1 MNIERL
7 LYSAPAVLI
16 AMVLHEL
23 SHAYVSYRLG
33 DPTPKQTGRLTLN
46 PLKHL
51 DPIGSICLLV
61 LGFGWAK
68 PVQINPNY
76 YKNPKIG
83 TLWVSLAGPAMNFL
97 LAFIGSLGVS
107 LIYKITGDSISFQ
120 TEAGYRAFLYIFR
133 FLYYFM
139 LINIGLGVFNLIPFP
154 PLDGSKVL
162 ATILP
167 DRLYYTWMRY
177 ERYGQFILMVLL
189 YAGLL
194 STPLAYLR
202 SGVFNGMQAVTNFL
216 LQV

>member
-76 YKNPKIG
+76 YKNPKVG
-83 TLWVSLAGPAMNFL
+83 TLWVSLAGPGMNFL

-189 YAGLL
+189 YAGVL
-194 STPLAYLR
+194 STPLAFLR

>member
-76 YKNPKIG
+76 YKNPKVG
-83 TLWVSLAGPAMNFL
+83 TLWVSLAGPGMNFL

-177 ERYGQFILMVLL
+177 ERYGQFILMILL

-194 STPLAYLR
+194 STPLAFLR

>member
-76 YKNPKIG
+76 YKNPKVG
-83 TLWVSLAGPAMNFL
+83 TLWVSLAGPGMNFL

-177 ERYGQFILMVLL
+177 ERYGQFILIVLL

-194 STPLAYLR
+194 STPLAFLR

>member
-76 YKNPKIG
+76 YKNPKVG
-83 TLWVSLAGPAMNFL
+83 TLWVSLAGPGMNFL

-194 STPLAYLR
+194 STPLAFLR